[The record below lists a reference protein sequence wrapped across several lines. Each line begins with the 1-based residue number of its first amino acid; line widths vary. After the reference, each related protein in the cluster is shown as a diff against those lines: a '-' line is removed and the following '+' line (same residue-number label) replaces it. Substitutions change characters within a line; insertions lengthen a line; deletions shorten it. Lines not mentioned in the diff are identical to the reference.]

1 MKSKMKH
8 HSLKQSGI
16 GKFSYIFLAIMSV
29 VFLFPMFLAIMVSIT
44 SQDSIRQFGFQI
56 IPTEFSLEAYQML
69 LDEYGSSLLRSMT
82 LTVGTGIIQPIL
94 SIILTVCMAYPLSQ
108 PDFKGRDFWRKYLV
122 VTMLFSGGLIPTYIL
137 YTKYLHL
144 KNNILI
150 YLLPGISAWNVFLF
164 RTFFVNI
171 DKAMVESAKIDGA
184 TNFQILFKIML
195 PLTKPLVAMNFFNG
209 FLGRWNDITTPLYY
223 VTEKKLYTIQFLL
236 QQMLMSA
243 ETAKSLLIQGF
254 AVDASALTI
263 PIESIRY
270 ALAVIGALPVL
281 IIFPYIQKFYAKGIM
296 LGSTKG

>member
-1 MKSKMKH
+1 MKKRIMHK
-8 HSLKQSGI
+8 SLKQSGI
-16 GKFSYIFLAIMSV
+16 SKFSHVFLAIMSV
-29 VFLFPMFLAIMVSIT
+29 VFIFPMFLAIMVSIT

-56 IPTEFSLEAYQML
+56 IPSEFSLEAYRIL
-69 LDEYGSSLLRSMT
+69 LNEYGSSLLRSMT

-94 SIILTVCMAYPLSQ
+94 SIVLTVCMAYPLSQ
-108 PDFKGRDFWRKYLV
+108 PDFRGRDFWRKYLV

-150 YLLPGISAWNVFLF
+150 YLLPGIGAWNVFLF

-184 TNFQILFKIML
+184 SNFQILFRIML

-243 ETAKSLLIQGF
+243 ETAKSLLLQGF